1 MLSDLLRSHEM
12 IECDGELFLHWRW
25 LPERYVLRRMYVTS
39 RPVYGFKLLTYQP
52 RACSGSVACSPI
64 LDWLESNGFRIIYLR
79 WDGVLRHARSSS
91 TPAWTNLHN
100 MVKAIANDA
109 PLHVDRDS
117 VFYWMKELIH
127 RRMLDEAIMKD
138 REFLDVRYERDLENS
153 ENWHPLFLRISQFL
167 EIEPHSPNSELKKV
181 SPRNLNEIVDNFKEL
196 RDMLS
201 GTEFEKYLDEQL

>member
-1 MLSDLLRSHEM
+1 M

-25 LPERYVLRRMYVTS
+25 LPERYVLRRMYAATK
-39 RPVYGFKLLTYQP
+39 PVYGFKLLTYQP
-52 RACSGSVACSPI
+52 EGVLGFGSLSPI
-64 LDWLESNGFRIIYLR
+64 LDWLECNGFRIIYLR
-79 WDGVLRHARSSS
+79 RDNVLRHALSQLNARVNQFSQHGES
-91 TPAWTNLHN
+91 HRQRR
-100 MVKAIANDA
+100 

-138 REFLDVRYERDLENS
+138 RRFLDVRYERDLEDS
-153 ENWHPLFLRISQFL
+153 ENWHPLFLRISEFL

-201 GTEFEKYLDEQL
+201 GTEFEKYLDEQR